1 MALEG
6 NKIVFAGGQRGYGDI
21 LTRVDIYDVVTHS
34 WSTAEL
40 SVARSVNF
48 ADSQAFE
55 LFLDV
60 STMLGAAIRGTQHLV
75 LKGTPPLVFT
85 VPSV

>member
-1 MALEG
+1 M
-6 NKIVFAGGQRGYGDI
+6 N
-21 LTRVDIYDVVTHS
+21 S
-34 WSTAEL
+34 AEL

>member
-1 MALEG
+1 MA
-6 NKIVFAGGQRGYGDI
+6 I
-21 LTRVDIYDVVTHS
+21 LNS
-34 WSTAEL
+34 AEL